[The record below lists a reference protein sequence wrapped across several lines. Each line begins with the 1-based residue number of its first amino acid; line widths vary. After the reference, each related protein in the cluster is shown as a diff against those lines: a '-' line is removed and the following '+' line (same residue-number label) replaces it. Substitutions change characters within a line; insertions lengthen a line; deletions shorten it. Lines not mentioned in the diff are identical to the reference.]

1 MAYTTR
7 SDILALHDAFLRRR
21 PVAFAAFG
29 GLSHE
34 AFNWQPGQGQWSVAQ
49 CLVHLCET
57 GLRWADHLVPI
68 VFSAMRNGVHHRT
81 PHVPGPVGRKAIAIM
96 ENIDQKQ
103 SAPKL
108 FRPTN
113 ESDYDLRDT
122 LRMFDALGES
132 WEATLRRA
140 CLLDTSKLLVGS
152 PAAKLLRLP
161 LGTWLMALS
170 AHEDRHLEQAR
181 RVMAAEGFPG

>member
-1 MAYTTR
+1 MAYTDR
-7 SDILALHDAFLRRR
+7 SDILTLHEAFLSRR
-21 PVAFAAFG
+21 PAAFEEFG

-34 AFNWQPGQGQWSVAQ
+34 AFNWQPGEGRWSVAQ

-57 GLRWADHLVPI
+57 GLRWADTLGPVL
-68 VFSAMRNGVHHRT
+68 FGAMRHGVHHRT
-81 PHVPGPVGRKAIAIM
+81 PHMPGAVGRKAIALM
-96 ENIDQKQ
+96 QNIDQKQ

-108 FRPTN
+108 FRPDD

-140 CLLDTSKLLVGS
+140 CLLNTSKLVVGS
-152 PAAKLLRLP
+152 PAAAWLRLP
-161 LGTWLMALS
+161 LGTWLIALS